1 MSAQRPSCLRCD
13 WRREELNKQEEG
25 LIKCGWGWLVAREK
39 VYGMMERVITCTC
52 ACVCVQLA
60 DKVGPYV
67 CMVKTHVDVLADF
80 TGQVADKLHSL
91 ALKHNFIIMED
102 R

>member
-1 MSAQRPSCLRCD
+1 MCD
-13 WRREELNKQEEG
+13 YMYLWV
-25 LIKCGWGWLVAREK
+25 CV
-39 VYGMMERVITCTC
+39 
-52 ACVCVQLA
+52 CVCVQLA